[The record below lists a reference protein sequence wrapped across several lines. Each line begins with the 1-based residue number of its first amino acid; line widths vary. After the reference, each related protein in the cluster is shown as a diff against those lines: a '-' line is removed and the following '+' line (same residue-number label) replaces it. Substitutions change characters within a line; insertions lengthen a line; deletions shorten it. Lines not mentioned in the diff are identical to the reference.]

1 MENEPRAH
9 QRIRFR
15 RNEIADLGAL
25 PSAAQPQVTLASQ
38 PKRRKR
44 RYLHRVGLLFGLLT
58 GLFLAAV
65 FFLAVYG
72 IPSVGMDRLLE
83 QAERTGSRFAGEPV
97 DASLGRLGVSFDS
110 SRFLSLSV
118 ADLKLGAVNPGG
130 PQISAGEVRFGL
142 APMQLLQ
149 GHIQIRNA
157 TLADARIVAGA
168 LQQNGEQDW
177 AAGLKNAQ
185 GLVDPDKVLAA
196 VFEGLHRAFN
206 GLDSGQTRRL
216 ALENVEIVLPGLEK
230 TTTFVIRSATLQ
242 RLADAL
248 TINAELVV
256 NGRTITLAG
265 NAERPGGAQISS
277 LIVEVDSEPI
287 FRADPVIDDGIAK
300 VDPSLGTIAM
310 DIDGREGINGEPSH
324 LTATASMTNA
334 AIDLGRNGIIA
345 GAAELST
352 ELRTG
357 SGELAIKRAAVQ
369 TGQTMLSF
377 SGGVGPQP
385 AAPGA
390 TEEARAYRF
399 ELVSDGSRL
408 ASEGLAEPPVAM
420 TSRLAGKYLPG
431 LTQLVID
438 DLKLSTDDGQ
448 FAGQGEILF
457 DGRRAPGIRAILG
470 TTSMPVASAKQLW
483 PFIVAPNARNW
494 VHKNV
499 SDGRLVESEINLSLA
514 PGRLGDGHA
523 FNAQE
528 ANGRFVVEG
537 SRIHVLDSLPTLQ
550 NTAGVITFGGNDVD
564 IALSKGEALTAED
577 QPVAI
582 SNGTLRIPGNQA
594 GGPVGFMTLD
604 LAGDAKAIGDLASR
618 EPINALR
625 FIGMEPKDLSGEIWG
640 TVNADIPLSRE
651 VDRARVHWSVDLAF
665 DKLALAKPFSGQTVT
680 EAAGTASIDQRR
692 AEITGNAKL
701 NGIPARLNLT
711 EPIGSTTDV
720 TRKRT
725 IQLTLDEETRR
736 KQFPA
741 LDPLISGPMLLDVD
755 ATQGDRQEV
764 TADLTGTEVRVPWV
778 GWQKGSGVPAKL
790 RFALSARDGVTNLS
804 DFRLSGDSF
813 SVAGDLRLNSGGLA
827 SAKLGTVK
835 LNRGDEA
842 SIDLERNGKTFTVRV
857 RGKQFDAR
865 SLVKHYLAE
874 SAASASG
881 TGEAMPVALDV
892 AVDQANGFF
901 NEVINNLKVSY
912 DSGAGALRL
921 SGVMGSGGA
930 VAVQTDNAGGSNS
943 LRVQATDAGGVLR
956 FADVYQHMYGGRIEL
971 ELAGRTGRPMVG
983 SVDARDF
990 RIVDEP
996 KLRSLVA
1003 SPPPEGKS
1011 LNDTLDRQID
1021 TSSVAFERGFTRIQK
1036 GPGSLVLREGVV
1048 RGPVI
1053 GASFQGTAFD
1063 PSGNMD
1069 MTGTFLP
1076 AYGVNRIFG
1085 EIPII
1090 GQILG
1095 NGRDG
1100 ALIGITFRLVG
1111 NAKKPDLQ
1119 INPISAIAP
1128 GIFRSIFEF

>member
-1 MENEPRAH
+1 MENEPREH

-25 PSAAQPQVTLASQ
+25 PSAAPPQVPVSSQ

-44 RYLHRVGLLFGLLT
+44 RYLHGIGVFFSLAI

-72 IPSVGMDRLLE
+72 IPSIGMDRLRE

-97 DASLGRLGVSFDS
+97 VASLGKLGVSFDA
-110 SRFLSLSV
+110 SRFLSLSL

-142 APMQLLQ
+142 APLQLLK
-149 GHIQIRNA
+149 GRIQIGNA

-196 VFEGLHRAFN
+196 IFDGLHRAFN
-206 GLDSGQTRRL
+206 GLDAGQTRRL

-230 TTTFVIRSATLQ
+230 TTTFVIRSATLA
-242 RLADAL
+242 RAGDAL
-248 TINAELVV
+248 TINAELAV
-256 NGRTITLAG
+256 NGRTIVLAG
-265 NAERPGGAQISS
+265 NAARPGGTQISS
-277 LIVEVDSEPI
+277 LTVALDSDPIVRD
-287 FRADPVIDDGIAK
+287 DPFIDDGIAV

-310 DIDGREGINGEPSH
+310 DIDGREGVNGEPST
-324 LTATASMTNA
+324 LAASASMTDA
-334 AIDLGRNGIIA
+334 AIDLGKNGIIA
-345 GAAELST
+345 GDAELGMEFRS
-352 ELRTG
+352 G
-357 SGELAIKRAAVQ
+357 SGELAIKKAAVQ
-369 TGQTMLSF
+369 TGETILSF
-377 SGGVGPQP
+377 SGGIGPQP
-385 AAPGA
+385 AEPGA
-390 TEEARAYRF
+390 PNSARAYRF
-399 ELVSDGSRL
+399 ELVSDESRL
-408 ASEGLAEPPVAM
+408 AAQDLADAPVEI
-420 TSRLAGKYLPG
+420 TSRLAGKYLPDP
-431 LTQLVID
+431 TELVID
-438 DLKLSTDDGQ
+438 DLKVGTDDGQ
-448 FAGQGEILF
+448 FAGQGEIIF
-457 DGRRAPGIRAILG
+457 DGRRAPGFRAILG

-483 PFIVAPNARNW
+483 PFIVAPQAREW
-494 VHKNV
+494 VHENV
-499 SDGRLVESEINLSLA
+499 TAGRLVESEINLSLA
-514 PGRLGDGHA
+514 PGRLGDGIPFTA
-523 FNAQE
+523 KE
-528 ANGRFVVEG
+528 ANGRFVVENT
-537 SRIHVLDSLPTLQ
+537 SLHVLDTLPIVQ
-550 NTAGVITFGGNDVD
+550 DAAGVITFGGNDVE
-564 IALSKGEALTAED
+564 IALSKGEARMAED
-577 QPVAI
+577 RKVTI
-582 SNGTLRIPGNQA
+582 TDGTMRIPGNQD

-604 LAGDAKAIGDLASR
+604 LSGDAKAIGDLAAR
-618 EPINALR
+618 EPINAMR
-625 FIGMEPKDLSGEIWG
+625 FIGMEPNDLSGEIWG
-640 TVNADIPLSRE
+640 TVNADIPLNRE
-651 VDRARVHWSVDLAF
+651 VDRSRVHWSVDLAF
-665 DKLALAKPFSGQTVT
+665 DKLNLAKPFSGQTVT
-680 EAAGTASIDQRR
+680 DAAGTASIDQRR
-692 AEITGNAKL
+692 AEIAANANL

-711 EPIGSTTDV
+711 EPVGSAADV
-720 TRKRT
+720 TRKRS
-725 IQLTLDEETRR
+725 IQLTLDEATRQ
-736 KQFPA
+736 KHFPA

-755 ATQGDRQEV
+755 AAQGDQQEV
-764 TADLTGTEVRVPWV
+764 SADLTGTEVRVPWV
-778 GWQKGSGVPAKL
+778 GWQKGAGVPAKL
-790 RFALSARDGVTNLS
+790 RFRLSARDGVTDLTN
-804 DFRLSGDSF
+804 FQLSGDSF
-813 SVAGDLRLNSGGLA
+813 DVAGDLRLNSGGLA

-835 LNRGDEA
+835 LNRGDDA
-842 SIDLERNGKTFTVRV
+842 SIDLERKGKTYTVRV

-892 AVDQANGFF
+892 TVDQANGFF
-901 NEVINNLKVSY
+901 NEVINNLKVTY

-930 VAVQTDNAGGSNS
+930 VAVQTDNAGGSNA
-943 LRVQATDAGGVLR
+943 LRVQSTDAGGVLR
-956 FADVYQHMYGGRIEL
+956 FADVYEHMYGGRIEL
-971 ELAGRTGRPMVG
+971 ELAGRTGAAMVG
-983 SVDARDF
+983 AVDARDF
-990 RIVDEP
+990 RIVNEP

-1011 LNDTLDRQID
+1011 LNDTLNREID

-1053 GASFQGTAFD
+1053 GASFQGTFYD
-1063 PSGNMD
+1063 PQGNMD

-1119 INPISAIAP
+1119 INPISVIAP